1 MKKNFK
7 NIGILLVIL
16 GIAISGYS
24 QNDIPE
30 RPSPPKLVNDFTQTL
45 SRNEVRSLEQKLANF
60 ARNTSTQI
68 AIAIVP
74 SFNGYDLVE
83 FTERLSEK
91 WGVGQKGDN
100 NGVMIVIRPKSRQ
113 ANGRV
118 HIAVGYGL
126 DGVIPDAIAKRII
139 ENEMI
144 PSFKRNDYFGALN
157 KSTNV
162 LISLSAGEFTS
173 DEYNQR
179 TQGNRFGFLVPLFAI
194 IFFFF
199 MSRMSGRR
207 GRTVGSSSLP
217 LWTLLFMGSSMGR
230 GSHHGSWNSFSGG
243 TDSFGGGFGGFG
255 GGGFGGGGASG
266 SW

>member
-1 MKKNFK
+1 MM
-7 NIGILLVIL
+7 LLGLV
-16 GIAISGYS
+16 ISGYA
-24 QNDIPE
+24 QNDLPN
-30 RPSPPKLVNDFTQTL
+30 RPKPARLVNDFTQTL
-45 SRNEVRSLEQKLANF
+45 NANEVRSLEQKLENF

-68 AIAIVP
+68 AIVFVS

-83 FTERLSEK
+83 FTERLGEK

-118 HIAVGYGL
+118 HITVGYGL

-139 ENEMI
+139 EKEMM
-144 PSFKRNDYFGALN
+144 PFFKRNDYFGALN
-157 KSTNV
+157 NSTNV
-162 LISLSAGEFTS
+162 LISLSKGEFSS

-179 TQGNRFGFLVPLFAI
+179 TQGNGFGFLVPLFGI
-194 IFFFF
+194 LFFFF
-199 MSRMSGRR
+199 ISRMSSRG

-243 TDSFGGGFGGFG
+243 SDSFGGGFGGFG

>member
-1 MKKNFK
+1 M
-7 NIGILLVIL
+7 IL
-16 GIAISGYS
+16 GITVSVFS
-24 QNDIPE
+24 QNEIPN
-30 RPSPPKLVNDFTQTL
+30 RPQPARLVNDFTQTL
-45 SRNEVRSLEQKLANF
+45 SAQEVRAIEQKLVSF

-68 AIAIVP
+68 AVAIVP

-83 FTERLSEK
+83 FTERLGEK

-100 NGVMIVIRPKSRQ
+100 NGIMIVIRPKSRQ

-144 PSFKRNDYFGALN
+144 PSFKQNDYYSALN
-157 KSTNV
+157 KCTNV
-162 LISLSAGEFTS
+162 LISLSKGEFTS
-173 DEYNQR
+173 DEYNQQ
-179 TQGNRFGFLVPLFAI
+179 TQGSRFGFIVPFIGI
-194 IFFFF
+194 IFFFL
-199 MSRMSGRR
+199 MSGMRRR
-207 GRTVGSSSLP
+207 GGRSFGSSNLP
-217 LWTLLFMGSSMGR
+217 FLALLLMGSSMGR

-243 TDSFGGGFGGFG
+243 SDSFGGGGFGGFG

>member
-1 MKKNFK
+1 M
-7 NIGILLVIL
+7 VL
-16 GIAISGYS
+16 GIAISAYS
-24 QNDIPE
+24 QNDLPN
-30 RPSPPKLVNDFTQTL
+30 RPNPTRLVNDFTQTL
-45 SRNEVRSLEQKLANF
+45 SSNEVRSLEQKLANF
-60 ARNTSTQI
+60 ALKTSTQI

-83 FTERLSEK
+83 YTERLGEK
-91 WGVGQKGDN
+91 WGVGQKGDD
-100 NGVMIVIRPKSRQ
+100 NGVMIVIRPKSYQ
-113 ANGRV
+113 ANGKV
-118 HIAVGYGL
+118 HIAVGSGL
-126 DGVIPDAIAKRII
+126 GGVIPDAIAKRIV

-144 PSFKRNDYFGALN
+144 PSFKRNDYYGAIN
-157 KSTNV
+157 NSTNV
-162 LISLSAGEFTS
+162 LISLSEGEFTA

-179 TQGNRFGFLVPLFAI
+179 TQGNRFGFFVPLFAI
-194 IFFFF
+194 LFFFF
-199 MSRMSGRR
+199 MSRMSSRR

-243 TDSFGGGFGGFG
+243 SDSFGGGFGGFG